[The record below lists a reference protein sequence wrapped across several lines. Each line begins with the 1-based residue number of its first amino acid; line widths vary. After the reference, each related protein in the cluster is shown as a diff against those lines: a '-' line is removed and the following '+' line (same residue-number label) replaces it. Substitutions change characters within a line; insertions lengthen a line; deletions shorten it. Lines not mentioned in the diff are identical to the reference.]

1 MFSEPE
7 HPIRVVVRRTGL
19 TSHVIRAWE
28 RRYGAVTP
36 HRTDGNRRL
45 YSEADIRRLVLLNRV
60 LQTGRS
66 IGQIASLPEEKLLAY
81 LREDNDG
88 SSGDEEGFEPSPE
101 TQPPTSMQQNASTH
115 PTESME
121 HEEARA
127 VSPAPAGNGET
138 QADYQPDP
146 PADSRLPWDV
156 MRVESAVA
164 GVYVSKANG
173 TPRDPEHRR
182 RSAEAQELVAAC
194 LRAVEQFD
202 ATTLEREIERAS
214 VRIGRLGVV
223 ENVVLPLVERIGQS
237 WHQGRLRMV
246 HEHMAIA
253 VIRTYMGT
261 LINTFRPSPSAPR
274 AVAAT
279 PIHQLHELGALAA
292 ALSAAAE
299 GWQVTYLGPSIPAD
313 DLANAAELAGSNAV
327 LLSVLLPE
335 NDLQLE
341 NELLTLRKLLPDEI
355 RIVIGG
361 QVPDSFRDSVASLN
375 VDIRSDLADLRL
387 SLREVAESLR

>member
-60 LQTGRS
+60 VQTGRS
-66 IGQIASLPEEKLLAY
+66 IGQIAALPEEKLLAY
-81 LREDNDG
+81 LEED
-88 SSGDEEGFEPSPE
+88 
-101 TQPPTSMQQNASTH
+101 
-115 PTESME
+115 
-121 HEEARA
+121 
-127 VSPAPAGNGET
+127 GNG
-138 QADYQPDP
+138 ADTNARGASDYVAAPQSPQPLSTDAGDT
-146 PADSRLPWDV
+146 PAASAGGGSPTNGRMIESSLPSLTPVSDIPWDSV
-156 MRVESAVA
+156 RAESTVA
-164 GVYVSKANG
+164 GVFVPRANG
-173 TPRDPEHRR
+173 TAKSPEARR
-182 RSAEAQELVAAC
+182 RQAEAQELVASC

-223 ENVVLPLVERIGQS
+223 ENVVLPLVELIGQS

-299 GWQVTYLGPSIPAD
+299 GWQVTYLGPSIPAEE
-313 DLANAAELAGSNAV
+313 LAKAAELAGSHAV

-341 NELLTLRKLLPDEI
+341 NEILTLRKLLPEDI

-361 QVPDSFRDSVASLN
+361 RVPERFHESVARLN
-375 VDIRSDLADLRL
+375 VDVRTDLTDLRL
-387 SLREVAESLR
+387 SLRNVAESIR